1 MIFTLIIAFIGLI
14 GLLVLHEFGHFI
26 LAKKFGVKVDEFG
39 IGYPPRLFGKK
50 FGETVYSINLLP
62 FGAFVALPGE
72 VKKVDDPRSFSSQP
86 VWKRALIAF
95 GGVLSFW
102 IISTIIFT
110 VVFTLGTPAEISDED
125 TKNLIDPKVQIA
137 LVSSDSPA
145 GKAGIRIGDA
155 IVKIQNLKSQNQI
168 TISKISDLQNF
179 VAENKEE
186 ELVLTIQRGKDILD
200 TKIIA
205 RASPPNGEGPLGVAL
220 VRTAIISF
228 PWYTAPWKAISH
240 TFNLTLAILD
250 GYYNAIMHVFKGEP
264 SGVQLT
270 GPVGVFQMLGQASQL
285 GINYFLNFLALIS
298 IYLAIFNILPIP
310 SADGGKLTFLAIEA
324 IRKKPV
330 PEKIEQNITGAFFM
344 ALIVLMIFVTI
355 KDIAKLF

>member
-1 MIFTLIIAFIGLI
+1 MFLTILIAFIGLI
-14 GLLVLHEFGHFI
+14 GLLILHEFGHFV

-39 IGYPPRLFGKK
+39 IGYPPRLFSKK
-50 FGETVYSINLLP
+50 VGETIYSINLLP

-72 VKKVDDPRSFSSQP
+72 IKKVQDPRSFSSQT
-86 VWKRALIAF
+86 VLKRALITF

-102 IISTIIFT
+102 LISIIIFAI
-110 VVFTLGTPAEISDED
+110 VFSLGTPAEISDED
-125 TKNLIDPKVQIA
+125 TANLIDPKVQIA
-137 LVSSDSPA
+137 LVASDSPA
-145 GKAGIRIGDA
+145 EKAGLRIGDT
-155 IVKIQNLKSQNQI
+155 IIKIQNPESQNQV
-168 TISKISDLQNF
+168 TISKIIDLQNF
-179 VAENKEE
+179 VAENKGKK
-186 ELVLTIQRGKDILD
+186 LILTVQRGKEILD
-200 TKIIA
+200 KSLVA
-205 RASPPNGEGPLGVAL
+205 RDLPPNGEGPLGVAL

-228 PWYTAPWKAISH
+228 PWYIAPWKAISH

-250 GYYNAIMHVFKGEP
+250 GYYNAIMHVFRGEP

-344 ALIVLMIFVTI
+344 ALILLMIFVTI
-355 KDIAKLF
+355 KDIARLF